1 MAARTNDPPGD
12 ELSRARVPEPDP
24 AAEPEGLVVEVG
36 GGDRIHFLDWGW
48 PSGGAGGG
56 AGERAGNA
64 AGGRAGPVPHA
75 VLLIHGLSQT
85 GLAWLPVARRL
96 AHSTHAVAM
105 DLRGHG
111 LSDAPT
117 TGYQPERLAEDAIAV
132 AEGAGLLDL
141 DDDASES
148 SKRIVIAGHGF
159 GAIVAAWTASFL
171 GDRCAGLVLVDG
183 GWEDIAAAS
192 GVEPD
197 EFLHGLEEPPE
208 VMRSMAA
215 WLADRAAFDPESWDV
230 DQERAARASVVE
242 VPAGRVVSATRPHAL
257 AASVEAMFDY
267 RPALILS
274 SVSASIAVLTAID
287 DEDGTRAAALD
298 DVIRALGAADRP
310 EPRVRAFPTVGH
322 NLMRYRPVDVAA
334 AILALAVP
342 AG

>member
-12 ELSRARVPEPDP
+12 EPFRARVPEPDP
-24 AAEPEGLVVEVG
+24 AAEPEGFVVDVG
-36 GGDRIHFLDWGW
+36 GGDRIHFLDWGS
-48 PSGGAGGG
+48 PAEESGGGVGAGSGGG
-56 AGERAGNA
+56 AGSEPPG
-64 AGGRAGPVPHA
+64 

-85 GLAWLPVARRL
+85 SLVWLPVARRL
-96 AHSTHAVAM
+96 AHVTHVVAI

-117 TGYQPERLAEDAIAV
+117 AGYQPERLAEDAIAV

-141 DDDASES
+141 DEDLSGASR
-148 SKRIVIAGHGF
+148 RIVIAGHGF

-197 EFLHGLEEPPE
+197 EFLRGLEEPPE

-215 WLADRAAFDPESWDV
+215 WLADRAAFDPESWDA
-230 DQERAARASVVE
+230 DQERAARANVVE
-242 VPAGRVVSATRPHAL
+242 VPAGRVVAATRPHAL

-274 SVSASIAVLTAID
+274 SVSAPIVVLTAID
-287 DEDGTRAAALD
+287 DEDGTRAAALGEL
-298 DVIRALGAADRP
+298 IRALHAADRP

-334 AILALAVP
+334 AILGLAP
-342 AG
+342 TD